1 MNTSS
6 AIMIK
11 ETESQADI
19 LNIIELANKGNL
31 LVTEFTRE
39 MLETSDDKK
48 VKSNTS
54 EKDFSDIEYM

>member
-19 LNIIELANKGNL
+19 LNIIYLANKGNL